1 MPDDKEIEEFIE
13 EYGDALPDP
22 EQYPKSLHIIS
33 SYTSGIKNK
42 KQEKIINKIR
52 LC

>member
-22 EQYPKSLHIIS
+22 EQYPKIVA
-33 SYTSGIKNK
+33 YYIKMYKWLKEHK
-42 KQEKIINKIR
+42 KGKDE
-52 LC
+52 